1 LIFLE
6 IPKYIEVRT
15 VSGQRAAF
23 LSPNDEGNN
32 IKDCFIDC
40 RLNGESTLEFYIP
53 ATSEKMAELTP
64 ECQIWAGGRVYTLLG
79 PETSDTTRDDKNRL
93 WAKFM
98 AVERWKQLET
108 SFVEPSISNDPSAA
122 PPADLAVIIVGG
134 GTNLSGGLYQTG
146 TAAHALYAIL
156 QGSGWTI
163 GTCDVTGIHDLEME
177 KTSRLDLIREIQ
189 NTWGGYLVWDS
200 VNKRVS
206 LRSGN
211 TWQNYTGFQVRYRK
225 NLKHITRTQ
234 SNRIITK
241 LYAFGHDDLDIA
253 SVNGG
258 IKYVTNTSY
267 TPREYVGI
275 YKNQDIY
282 DAQELKEKAAAEL
295 SLICRPQY
303 KYTVKMVDLRTLPEY
318 SHEDFT
324 VGDMVDVVD
333 ESVAPEMPRVRLIR
347 HKYNVFKPWI
357 CDLEI
362 GSPTERLEEDLKAA
376 FNTTSFIDNI
386 FKGNGQLSGYSIEN
400 LTITN
405 AKISDLS
412 ADKITAG
419 TITATISINAPNI
432 YGGSI
437 TGGTITGALIR
448 TAASGTRLEM
458 TSTGLTSYAT
468 GSTKTGISLTNNSS
482 IGLGDLQYYY
492 NNVLQG
498 GLQYNTSDSMTLYS
512 RNGNSIDLSSDK
524 DVNLSPNRSASAK
537 GRVTGILSDNH
548 NQGNHNHGISAKTY
562 LATVDPVTGDVNGM
576 VEWIP
581 SGGFTHNHD
590 IY

>member
-1 LIFLE
+1 MG

-23 LSPNDEGNN
+23 LSPNDEGNS

-53 ATSEKMAELTP
+53 ATSEKLAELTP

-98 AVERWKQLET
+98 AVECWKQLET

-156 QGSGWTI
+156 QGSGWAI

-189 NTWGGYLVWDS
+189 NVWGGYLVWDS

-258 IKYVTNTSY
+258 IKFLTNNSY

-282 DAQELKEKAAAEL
+282 DAQELKEKATAEL

-324 VGDMVDVVD
+324 VGDLVDVVD
-333 ESVAPEMPRVRLIR
+333 ESVAPETPRVRLIR

-357 CDLEI
+357 CELEI

-386 FKGNGQLSGYSIEN
+386 FKGNGQLSGYRIEN

-498 GLQYNTSDSMTLYS
+498 GLQYNTSDAMTLYS
-512 RNGNSIDLSSDK
+512 RNGKHMSIESDGDIVFTK
-524 DVNLSPNRSASAK
+524 KGTIYGLKTDDVTM
-537 GRVTGILSDNH
+537 GY
-548 NQGNHNHGISAKTY
+548 HNHGISAKKY

-576 VEWIP
+576 VEWFP
-581 SGGFTHNHD
+581 SGETTHSHRV
-590 IY
+590 I